1 MKFIDDFIIF
11 LDRYNLIDTIIF
23 QIFRYNYNLKKKV
36 DKLMKIYIKYN
47 IINKNFIL

>member
-11 LDRYNLIDTIIF
+11 LDN
-23 QIFRYNYNLKKKV
+23 NYNLKKKV